1 MASSGRR
8 ALALLALVLQLAVL
22 LVWSRSKAA
31 LDDPAAAAAPPHLA
45 MAAALQLPEHSIWKL
60 HAESIDGED
69 VALSRF
75 AGRVALVVN
84 VASK

>member
-31 LDDPAAAAAPPHLA
+31 LDDPAAPPHLA
-45 MAAALQLPEHSIWKL
+45 MAAALELPEHSIWKL